1 MQSLSLLNENND
13 FNDLISTNEQKEKNE
28 LSNYMNLSSE
38 EIIEKINDKKKNII
52 EYLNINKS
60 LKKELTDILEKLN
73 AFSKTCQ
80 NKISIN
86 EKDLLAM
93 LNNKK
98 LEYIKFET
106 NNTVLKDEYN
116 TLLKSM
122 KEISENNLS
131 NIIIEK
137 RMSIDK
143 LKEENFEIKKE
154 IIKSQSDNVKK
165 QNKVI
170 KLRNT
175 NLYLQNLDLYSFKL
189 KKYLDGKNKCIKA
202 FNMTSKM
209 IKEKMKEVNNI
220 ENIINI
226 KNKIYSKNETVF
238 NKIKEDLNRIKID
251 LSDVIEEINKKSIN
265 QDILIINNMI
275 QKTEDS
281 THENTMN
288 NININ
293 TLNKRSNIFITKS
306 PIFNYD
312 NPKKICNNRIINTN
326 KSIKLKP
333 ILRKNNS
340 SSNIQFN
347 NPYIFSNHN
356 LSNYNP
362 NLKRISLLYSNKSTI
377 DNNNYEN
384 TLTGN
389 NEQKIIPKKN
399 VNCFSCDFTKLR
411 FKETDDEAYHNLLNR
426 KENYMEESDRL
437 SKNIKETNRAFIVKY
452 NKIVNNLKKNINKL
466 NEIKIINTGVQNE
479 IKKLQ
484 DLMKRIKEENK
495 KSIDNNKV
503 LNNI

>member
-13 FNDLISTNEQKEKNE
+13 FNDLISTKEQKEKNE
-28 LSNYMNLSSE
+28 QTNYMNLSNE

-52 EYLNINKS
+52 EYFNINKS

-73 AFSKTCQ
+73 IFSKTCQ
-80 NKISIN
+80 NKISLN
-86 EKDLLAM
+86 EKDLLAI

-98 LEYIKFET
+98 LEYIKYKT
-106 NNTVLKDEYN
+106 NNTILKDEYN
-116 TLLKSM
+116 TLLKRM

-131 NIIIEK
+131 NIITEK
-137 RMSIDK
+137 RMNIEK

-154 IIKSQSDNVKK
+154 IIKSQSENVKK

-170 KLRNT
+170 KLKNT

-189 KKYLDGKNKCIKA
+189 KKYLDAKNKCIKA

-209 IKEKMKEVNNI
+209 IREKMKEVNNL
-220 ENIINI
+220 ENVINI
-226 KNKIYSKNETVF
+226 KNKIYSKNETIF

-251 LSDVIEEINKKSIN
+251 LSDVIEEINKKNIN
-265 QDILIINNMI
+265 QDILIINNII

-293 TLNKRSNIFITKS
+293 TINKCSNIFITKS
-306 PIFNYD
+306 PIFNY
-312 NPKKICNNRIINTN
+312 NSPKKICNNRIINTN
-326 KSIKLKP
+326 KNIKLKP

-347 NPYIFSNHN
+347 IPNIFSNYN

-362 NLKRISLLYSNKSTI
+362 NLKRISLLHSNKSTM
-377 DNNNYEN
+377 DNNNYQN

-389 NEQKIIPKKN
+389 NEQKIIQKKN
-399 VNCFSCDFTKLR
+399 INCFSYDFTKIK
-411 FKETDDEAYHNLLNR
+411 FKEIDDEVYHNLLNR
-426 KENYMEESDRL
+426 KENYMEESERI
-437 SKNIKETNRAFIVKY
+437 SKNIKETNKAFIFKY

-466 NEIKIINTGVQNE
+466 NEIKIINTGVKNE

-484 DLMKRIKEENK
+484 DLMKRIKEESK
-495 KSIDNNKV
+495 KSVDNNKV